1 MTACILTIA
10 GSDSISGAGLQIDLK
25 TAAAHG
31 VHACCAVTAVT
42 AQNTTG
48 VSAIQAVEPDVVR
61 AQVRSVFAD
70 VPPAAVKVGMLGS
83 QEVARAVAE
92 ELAARPQVPVVLD
105 PVLVATA
112 GGSLASVGALE
123 VIRSTLLPR
132 ATLVTPNLPEAAA
145 LSGVDVADE
154 AGMQAA
160 ARALLAMGAGAVLVK
175 GGHGNGE
182 EVADLLLA
190 PHGSWRFAAP
200 RLPGEYHGTG
210 CSLSAAIAC
219 NLGLGAPLPEA
230 VESAHAYLAETLQ
243 AAAAGEPLGH
253 GSRIF
258 NPLHRLQR
266 PYGAGVSGNLCAP
279 VGMVAASP

>member
-112 GGSLASVGALE
+112 GGSLASAGALE
-123 VIRSTLLPR
+123 VIRNTLLPR

-145 LSGVDVADE
+145 LAGVQVADE

-175 GGHGNGE
+175 GGHGSGE
-182 EVADLLLA
+182 EVADLLLT
-190 PHGSWRFAAP
+190 PQGSWRFTAP

-219 NLGLGAPLPEA
+219 NLALGAPLPEA
-230 VESAHAYLAETLQ
+230 VELAHAYLAETLQ
-243 AAAAGEPLGH
+243 AAAAAAPLGH

-258 NPLHRLQR
+258 SPLHRLER
-266 PYGAGVSGNLCAP
+266 PYGAGVSGGPRTP
-279 VGMVAASP
+279 VDVAAASP